1 MIMYSDSQMKLN
13 MDGFGVDSKI
23 ISLLFFKK
31 KEEKGGY
38 IYIYIYIFFFFS
50 FQITGNTRGIRCN
63 IVIRGYFGY
72 YYRLLII
79 IFIVVSRLLVG
90 VPIRVITCVPRYA
103 APCRRISDTKC

>member
-1 MIMYSDSQMKLN
+1 MWIPKL
-13 MDGFGVDSKI
+13 FSF
-23 ISLLFFKK
+23 SFLFFKE
-31 KEEKGGY
+31 KEEKGGEKYIYVY
-38 IYIYIYIFFFFS
+38 IYIYFFFFS

>member
-31 KEEKGGY
+31 KRGERRV
-38 IYIYIYIFFFFS
+38 YIFFFFS

-79 IFIVVSRLLVG
+79 IFIVVSCLLVG